1 MENYMKILNRSIGIS
16 HGQLKQLN
24 LIKNIDKQPKNST
37 KDSTV
42 ITSYNAKDIFHTRTH
57 QIELR
62 QYEQADKLLSDL
74 LKNIKNLQD
83 QPSVLYKNIK
93 ETAESLEK
101 KYPQF
106 TSRLNKIPMNMQQL
120 TTEINAIKKEIDTNI
135 QNQRKILSHYL
146 IMEQN
151 KDSIS
156 KTSVN
161 NQMISL
167 LKKEIKAQPI
177 KMHSNFSQSI
187 SRLLS
192 DN

>member
-1 MENYMKILNRSIGIS
+1 MKILNRSIGIS

-24 LIKNIDKQPKNST
+24 LIKNIEKQPKNAT
-37 KDSTV
+37 KDSAV
-42 ITSYNAKDIFHTRTH
+42 INSYNAKEIFHTRTH
-57 QIELR
+57 QSEL
-62 QYEQADKLLSDL
+62 QQSEQAYKLLNDL
-74 LKNIKNLQD
+74 LKNIQDLQD
-83 QPSVLYKNIK
+83 QPSMLYKNIK
-93 ETAESLEK
+93 EAAESLEK
-101 KYPQF
+101 QYPQF
-106 TSRLNKIPMNMQQL
+106 TSRLNNIPMNIPQL
-120 TTEINAIKKEIDTNI
+120 TTEINAIKKEIETNI

-161 NQMISL
+161 DQMISL

-177 KMHSNFSQSI
+177 NMHSNFSPSI

>member
-1 MENYMKILNRSIGIS
+1 MKILNRSIGIS

-24 LIKNIDKQPKNST
+24 LIKNTDKQPKNSA

-57 QIELR
+57 QTELR

-74 LKNIKNLQD
+74 LKDIKNLQD

-156 KTSVN
+156 KTPVN